1 MSAFLQNFGDYLAMD
16 FVVNALFAGVLV
28 ALATALLGVVLVLR
42 RLSYIGDGL
51 SHVAFGAMAIGTAV
65 GLADDLAL
73 TVPVTA
79 ASAVLLLRSGRGERL
94 RGDAALAIL
103 SVTALA
109 FGYLLM
115 NLSPRSPNIAGDVC
129 TTLFGSI
136 SIITLSARDVW
147 LCGALSTAVVAFFAL
162 FRNRLFEVA
171 FDTDFATACGTR
183 TGFWE
188 CAVAVLSAVVIVLAM
203 KLAGTLLVSALLVF
217 PAVSA
222 MRLCK
227 SFRGVI
233 AAAAALSVASALGGI
248 LVAIAAGTPV
258 GATIVAV
265 EAVVFAVCSARRR

>member
-1 MSAFLQNFGDYLAMD
+1 MSAFFQNLGECLSAD

-51 SHVAFGAMAIGTAV
+51 SHVAFGAMAVGTAV

-79 ASAVLLLRSGRGERL
+79 ASAVLLLRSGRGTRL

-147 LCGALSTAVVAFFAL
+147 LSGALSAAVVVFFAL
-162 FRNRLFEVA
+162 FRNRLFEVS
-171 FDTDFATACGTR
+171 FDADFAIACGTR
-183 TGFWE
+183 TVFWE
-188 CAVAVLSAVVIVLAM
+188 SAVAVLSAIVIVLAM

-222 MRLCK
+222 MRLRK
-227 SFRGVI
+227 SFQGVML
-233 AAAAALSVASALGGI
+233 AAAVFSVVCALVGM

-265 EAVVFAVCSARRR
+265 DALAFAACSLR